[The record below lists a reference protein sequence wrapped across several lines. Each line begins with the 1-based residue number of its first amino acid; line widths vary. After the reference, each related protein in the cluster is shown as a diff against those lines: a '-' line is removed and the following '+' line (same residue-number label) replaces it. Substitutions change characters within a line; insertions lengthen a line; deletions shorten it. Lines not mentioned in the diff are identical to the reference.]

1 MSFNREC
8 NLHTIFILALRHYL
22 RDNTHSSV
30 EEVLCPRRD
39 RGFAALRSNEAA
51 RSRRLSQMTSDALA
65 AFTEGLMASDLDLI
79 VEVNGSD
86 IVITMSRGKAR
97 VTYRKSPDTPQLVVT
112 PSSRQ
117 TTRTPKLGLD
127 DFAPVLGGS
136 PTTPRSSSAGSKC
149 LNEQPSAEKPS

>member
-8 NLHTIFILALRHYL
+8 NGHTIFILALRHYL

-39 RGFAALRSNEAA
+39 RGFAALRPNEAA
-51 RSRRLSQMTSDALA
+51 RSRRLSHMTSNALA

-86 IVITMSRGKAR
+86 IVIMMSRGRAR
-97 VTYRKSPDTPQLVVT
+97 VTYRKSPDTPQLVVNSEFASNDKDT
-112 PSSRQ
+112 KIRLGRFR
-117 TTRTPKLGLD
+117 TRAWRLANDAALKLGW
-127 DFAPVLGGS
+127 FEMS
-136 PTTPRSSSAGSKC
+136 
-149 LNEQPSAEKPS
+149 